1 MYANLTIQLSREL
14 AAPFF
19 RVWGAIYALATL
31 ILWTWVFVQ
40 TCVLVYTGAMFRAP
54 CLDDV
59 DIHAAAVKRDGAQ
72 AKYSAG
78 RPITDVEAVHGPDN
92 PAAVANGR
100 RDSNYSMSSGR
111 RTVGSG
117 GNMGRGREGET

>member
-1 MYANLTIQLSREL
+1 M
-14 AAPFF
+14 
-19 RVWGAIYALATL
+19 
-31 ILWTWVFVQ
+31 FVQ

-59 DIHAAAVKRDGAQ
+59 DIHAAAVEKDSAQ
-72 AKYSAG
+72 GKDSAG
-78 RPITDVEAVHGPDN
+78 RPITDVEAVHGPEN
-92 PAAVANGR
+92 SAVVGNGR

>member
-1 MYANLTIQLSREL
+1 MYANLTIQLYRVTDST
-14 AAPFF
+14 FF
-19 RVWGAIYALATL
+19 RVWGAIYAFATL

-59 DIHAAAVKRDGAQ
+59 DIHAAAVEKDGTQ
-72 AKYSAG
+72 GKDSAG
-78 RPITDVEAVHGPDN
+78 RPITDVEAVHGRED
-92 PAAVANGR
+92 PAVVGNGR

-111 RTVGSG
+111 RTVGSRDHVG
-117 GNMGRGREGET
+117 HGREGES